1 MLHKKLEGKLCP
13 IMNYGNMYVCLLVE
27 RILCFFFFFLNIHS
41 LFKIQHTVQQFYQ
54 ILFVMC
60 SHKTL
65 KA

>member
-1 MLHKKLEGKLCP
+1 MLHKKLEGNLCP
-13 IMNYGNMYVCLLVE
+13 TMNYGNTYVCLLVE
-27 RILCFFFFFLNIHS
+27 RILWVFFFLNIHS